1 MNNDVQFWDLLSLS
15 SKENFV
21 HLSSISRLKGKCEK
35 LASQTEWPTQLGN
48 APHRA
53 REQQSSDSQKKP
65 AHHQYREADSQ
76 SEHSAAPFSVNYLA
90 QHIQQICGRR
100 LLSQGQDRP
109 QHLSEVAW
117 IPLPINKQPCV
128 NVALQTVS
136 KAWSPIVLSTTA
148 GAMNTWYLIT
158 GEITP
163 TESKTSLTHLPI
175 HRFVLKQNGSSTDLS

>member
-1 MNNDVQFWDLLSLS
+1 MW
-15 SKENFV
+15 KAR
-21 HLSSISRLKGKCEK
+21 ISEGNRVSDTSGKCTAPCAWTAK
-35 LASQTEWPTQLGN
+35 LWFA
-48 APHRA
+48 
-53 REQQSSDSQKKP
+53 KKIP
-65 AHHQYREADSQ
+65 AHHHYREADSQ

-100 LLSQGQDRP
+100 LLSQRQERP

-128 NVALQTVS
+128 NIALQTVS

>member
-1 MNNDVQFWDLLSLS
+1 MW
-15 SKENFV
+15 KAR
-21 HLSSISRLKGKCEK
+21 ISEGKRVSDTSGKCTVRANNK
-35 LASQTEWPTQLGN
+35 ALWLAK
-48 APHRA
+48 
-53 REQQSSDSQKKP
+53 KKP
-65 AHHQYREADSQ
+65 AHNHSRAADSQ
-76 SEHSAAPFSVNYLA
+76 SEHSAPFYVNYLA